1 MYGVF
6 LPQSWSQNIVF
17 QISWGTKQDDIPDS
31 DLGAVVQ
38 DSQSH
43 VDVEMPAEAADMN
56 SIYEESL
63 ANVRDRIPV
72 GHGSAKKVGQSIAER
87 EQAAKMYYSNVK
99 TNVLLAWVLSNVR
112 FCFSWGI
119 EDIDFRR
126 LGTACLQHPKRAEC
140 RGCFWTRSRF
150 NKNQGVS
157 RVYHGFYRVIELCGT
172 SIVFRSKMTGL
183 ITFSQRFVGS
193 TLYLMARLIT
203 GWAWVDYG
211 EIMDHS
217 SSWINSVACW
227 YTVVINS
234 SFPARCVA
242 FLLD

>member
-1 MYGVF
+1 M
-6 LPQSWSQNIVF
+6 F

-72 GHGSAKKVGQSIAER
+72 EHGNSKKVGQQTIVER

-112 FCFSWGI
+112 
-119 EDIDFRR
+119 
-126 LGTACLQHPKRAEC
+126 
-140 RGCFWTRSRF
+140 
-150 NKNQGVS
+150 
-157 RVYHGFYRVIELCGT
+157 
-172 SIVFRSKMTGL
+172 SIYS
-183 ITFSQRFVGS
+183 
-193 TLYLMARLIT
+193 
-203 GWAWVDYG
+203 
-211 EIMDHS
+211 
-217 SSWINSVACW
+217 
-227 YTVVINS
+227 
-234 SFPARCVA
+234 
-242 FLLD
+242 